1 MRAVVNRF
9 ALYAAALRMAIAAGL
24 LPWTVEGADK
34 GIVACMDRWVKQR
47 GNADTAGEVVRAARE
62 LERELAAGLSNRF
75 IHIHKVGTGW
85 TPVTEADELKQRT
98 PELFDGCVKPDRIL
112 VRPEAW
118 HRYCNGSDP
127 AAIAQHFQQR
137 GALIAGDNSLSK
149 TEQVIGRTG
158 RFYVLSRASLT
169 P

>member
-1 MRAVVNRF
+1 M
-9 ALYAAALRMAIAAGL
+9 
-24 LPWTVEGADK
+24 
-34 GIVACMDRWVKQR
+34 
-47 GNADTAGEVVRAARE
+47 RAARE

-118 HRYCNGSDP
+118 HRYCNGSNP
-127 AAIAQHFQQR
+127 AAIAQHFRQR
-137 GALIAGDNSLSK
+137 GALIANDNSLSK
-149 TEQVIGRTG
+149 TEQLIGKTG